1 METQDCIT
9 IRRDKSK
16 DERSMD
22 SSKNGVKT
30 NMYGQAILSSDNLRE
45 LLLQGKNIGHLNVI
59 KDEEIELFEEYQ
71 SALLSETI
79 TFLDAPEEKLTFDEF
94 HQQCADE
101 WVFPVVYQQI
111 DVHRWLIDKCK
122 TQQEIDRV
130 NEEYVLYKD
139 RDLVMLL
146 RLFIFLVDYMRKNK
160 FIWGVGRGSS
170 VSSYILY
177 LIGVHRVDSLK
188 YGFDIK
194 DYLK

>member
-1 METQDCIT
+1 MKI
-9 IRRDKSK
+9 
-16 DERSMD
+16 
-22 SSKNGVKT
+22 
-30 NMYGQAILSSDNLRE
+30 NMYGQAILASDNLRE

-59 KDEEIELFEEYQ
+59 RDDDIALYEQYQ
-71 SALLSETI
+71 SALLYNKTI
-79 TFLDAPEEKLTFDEF
+79 FLDAPEEKLSFDDF
-94 HQQCADE
+94 HLQKADE
-101 WVFPVVYQQI
+101 WVFPEEYQAI
-111 DVHRWLIDKCK
+111 DVHQWLLNKCK
-122 TQQEIDRV
+122 TQEEIDRV
-130 NEEYVLYKD
+130 NIEYLLYEA

-177 LIGVHRVDSLK
+177 LIGVHRVDRLK